1 MAMAPMNRITIS
13 LIFLI
18 MISMVLPTSAIM
30 YASGSTDNTDGASDS
45 EFSENSFASNNGSTD
60 DNTDGASDSGSTD
73 NDGTFPTTST
83 ESSDALP
90 IDPTVINST
99 GNEQLQNV
107 DLENT
112 VLNIHNQ
119 ERAVVNV
126 PALSWSSSLASNAQ
140 SWADQLLAEGKFEH
154 SPDTSYGEN
163 IAQLSRINPNP
174 NETDLSKMVQSWVD
188 EKNSYDGQPITNDNF
203 MQFGHYTQMVW
214 KSTTEV
220 GCGMASDTGK
230 DILVCQYTPSG
241 NQVGQSAY

>member
-30 YASGSTDNTDGASDS
+30 SASGSTDNTDGTSDS

-60 DNTDGASDSGSTD
+60 DNTDGTSDSGSTD
-73 NDGTFPTTST
+73 NDGAFPTTST

-112 VLNIHNQ
+112 ILNIHNQ
-119 ERAVVNV
+119 ERAAVNV
-126 PALSWSSSLASNAQ
+126 PTLSWSSSLASNAQ

-174 NETDLSKMVQSWVD
+174 NGIDLSKMAQSWVD

-230 DILVCQYTPSG
+230 DVLVCQYTPSG